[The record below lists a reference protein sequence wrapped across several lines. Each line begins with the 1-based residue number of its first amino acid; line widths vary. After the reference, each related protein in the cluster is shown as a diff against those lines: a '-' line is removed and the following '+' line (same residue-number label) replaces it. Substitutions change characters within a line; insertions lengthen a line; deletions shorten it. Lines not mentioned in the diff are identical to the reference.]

1 MVSKD
6 WITMV
11 FMIIFGLLVLAKLF
25 FPQRFQDFLKLL
37 VSNRYFD
44 FKRGNFQTD
53 YFSIFLF
60 LANILSI
67 SLLIFIIWKHF
78 SPEKITD
85 PKILFVQIALAYCM
99 FFTIKYFLEKIIAD
113 LFQIDKMMTRYV
125 WYKISFR
132 NFLSLLL
139 LLPSLFFIYGHP
151 ASTTEIV
158 VLSCMVGGF
167 NIVVLANFYRK
178 NQPYIL
184 PQWFYFILYLCALEI
199 GPYFILY
206 KVIGS

>member
-6 WITMV
+6 WITII

-25 FPQRFQDFLKLL
+25 FPQRFHNFLKLL

-67 SLLIFIIWKHF
+67 SLLIYIFWTHF
-78 SPEKITD
+78 SPTETST
-85 PKILFVQIALAYCM
+85 PKILFVQIALAYFM
-99 FFTIKYFLEKIIAD
+99 FFTIKYFLEKIIGD
-113 LFQIDKMMTRYV
+113 LFQIDSLMTKYL
-125 WYKISFR
+125 WHKISFR
-132 NFLSLLL
+132 NFLAILLL
-139 LLPSLFFIYGHP
+139 APALFFSYGHP
-151 ASTTEIV
+151 VSNTEIII
-158 VLSCMVGGF
+158 LACIIAGF
-167 NIVVLANFYRK
+167 NIAVLFSFYRK
-178 NQPYIL
+178 NQRYIL

-206 KVIGS
+206 KVLGS